1 MRISDW
7 SSDVCSSD
15 LGISSG
21 ATHAAS
27 QYLPGNAP
35 YSLTETDP
43 TSPTYLAPE
52 VRASF
57 KQDPA
62 LDRALRMGEALQ
74 GFVRQHGRHAAGII
88 IADPDVCD
96 VVPVMRDPGGGDDL
110 VTQFEM
116 TGVEDS
122 GLVNL
127 DFLGLKTTTS
137 INAAVPHV
145 RASSPDLAHLD
156 ILNIPFKATA
166 ILELL
171 NAGYC
176 HDNFQP

>member
-52 VRASF
+52 VRAYF

-74 GFVRQHGRHAAGII
+74 GFVSQHGRHAAGII
-88 IADPDVCD
+88 IAAHDVCD
-96 VVPVMRDPGGGDDL
+96 DVTVMRDPGGGDDL
-110 VTQFEM
+110 VTHYAM
-116 TGVEDS
+116 NGADDS
-122 GLVNL
+122 GRVTVDL
-127 DFLGLKTTTS
+127 LGRQTNTTQ
-137 INAAVPHV
+137 H
-145 RASSPDLAHLD
+145 
-156 ILNIPFKATA
+156 
-166 ILELL
+166 
-171 NAGYC
+171 
-176 HDNFQP
+176 